1 MMTKP
6 FHAPMLLMLALA
18 ATSASAQSTA
28 TAPAT
33 QPATMAATEP
43 STEPAVFA
51 ATDKAAILKAVGTH
65 AVITGKVSNTNA
77 IPSITFIDFAGN
89 QRGDFAVI
97 IKEAYVDAVNKGF
110 PGGVEAAVK
119 DKKIKVTGVIT
130 KYNTTPQIEVTKPDQ
145 ITILSEKE

>member
-1 MMTKP
+1 MITKP
-6 FHAPMLLMLALA
+6 FHAPILILVLA
-18 ATSASAQSTA
+18 ATSAWAQTA
-28 TAPAT
+28 TTVPAT

-43 STEPAVFA
+43 STEPAIFA
-51 ATDKAAILKAVGTH
+51 ATDKAAILKAVGSH
-65 AVITGKVSNTNA
+65 AVITGKVSSTNA

-97 IKEAYVDAVNKGF
+97 IKEEYLDAVNKAF
-110 PGGVEAAVK
+110 TGGVEAAIK
-119 DKKIKVTGVIT
+119 NKKIKVTGIIT